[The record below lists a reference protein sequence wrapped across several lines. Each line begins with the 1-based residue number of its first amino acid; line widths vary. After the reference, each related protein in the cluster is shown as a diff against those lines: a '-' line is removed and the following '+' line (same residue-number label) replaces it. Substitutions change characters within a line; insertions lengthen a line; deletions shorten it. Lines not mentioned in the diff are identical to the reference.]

1 MTEKRF
7 LKKTLQRTRIA
18 HYRTYKTIGCWRYH
32 TKIDSMLVLLCATW
46 LGISGY
52 FLIRPSQTPVEQ
64 QLIAEEEIYINPDAQ
79 EQVHEDLGDD
89 PVVAET
95 GITLMDLKARVEGG
109 TATVTTYVLQK
120 DETLSRLLTKAGIG
134 TAEGKEITDALNL
147 MVDLTSIRAGE
158 DVLIFRS
165 MEKAFLGLAIPSKTV
180 GTVAAVLKEEDGTYT
195 PFSQEGRIET
205 ATERITGTI
214 ERTFSG
220 SAQKAGLPKTI
231 VDQITGAMSGSID
244 FTRLSA
250 GDKFD
255 IIYEKRVTS
264 DGLELGHKQ
273 LLFVGIQSG
282 NTNIYRYAYT
292 DRSGVP
298 TFYNPQGESGAQNI
312 LKQPVRGRPRLSSP
326 YGWRRHPVLKY
337 RIFHAGA
344 DLATPKGTP
353 IYAAAD
359 GTITQIGRKGA
370 YGKYIRIRHAD
381 GYETAYGHMNGYRVG
396 LKRGSRVKRGE
407 QIGYVGATGRVTGP
421 HLHFEVWKNGK
432 TQNPL
437 NTHTIIGRKLKGFE
451 LEQFQTACENIHPD
465 FERQLI
471 GKIPSVPPAKPDF
484 KKP

>member
-1 MTEKRF
+1 MTKKKF
-7 LKKTLQRTRIA
+7 LKKTIQRTRIA
-18 HYRTYKTIGCWRYH
+18 RYRTYKHMGCLRH
-32 TKIDSMLVLLCATW
+32 QHKIDSILVLMCATW
-46 LGISGY
+46 LGVGGY
-52 FLIRPSQTPVEQ
+52 FLIRPTQTPVEQ
-64 QLIAEEEIYINPDAQ
+64 QLIEQEEIYINPDAQ

-95 GITLMDLKARVEGG
+95 GLTLQDLKARVEGG
-109 TATVTTYVLQK
+109 TATVTTHTLQK
-120 DETLSRLLTKAGIG
+120 DETLSRLLSKVGINA
-134 TAEGKEITDALNL
+134 AENKEITDTLSL
-147 MVDLTSIRAGE
+147 LVDLTSLRAGE
-158 DVLIFRS
+158 DILIFRDTQ
-165 MEKAFLGLAIPSKTV
+165 KAFLGLALPSRNE
-180 GTVAAVLKEEDGTYT
+180 GTVSAVLKEEDGTYT

-205 ATERITGTI
+205 VTERITGTI

-220 SAQKAGLPKTI
+220 SAQKAGIPKTI
-231 VDQITGAMSGSID
+231 VDQITGAMNGSVD

-255 IIYEKRVTS
+255 IVYEKRITS

-282 NTNIYRYAYT
+282 KTEIYRYAYT

-298 TFYNPQGESGAQNI
+298 AFFNPQGESGAQNI
-312 LKQPVRGRPRLSSP
+312 MKQPVRGRTRLSSP
-326 YGWRRHPVLKY
+326 YGWRRHPVLMY

-344 DLATPKGTP
+344 DLASPKGTP

-421 HLHFEVWKNGK
+421 HLHFEVWKHGK
-432 TQNPL
+432 TKNPL
-437 NTHTIIGRKLKGFE
+437 HTHTIIGRKLSGFE

-465 FERQLI
+465 FQRQLI
-471 GKIPSVPPAKPDF
+471 GKIPSVPPQKPTF
-484 KKP
+484 KKR

>member
-1 MTEKRF
+1 MSEKKF
-7 LKKTLQRTRIA
+7 FKKALQRTRIA
-18 HYRTYKTIGCWRYH
+18 RYQTYKHIGCLRH
-32 TKIDSMLVLLCATW
+32 QHKIDSVLVLMCATW
-46 LGISGY
+46 LGIGGY
-52 FLIRPSQTPVEQ
+52 FLIRPTQTPLEEE
-64 QLIAEEEIYINPDAQ
+64 LIAQEEAYINPDAQ
-79 EQVHEDLGDD
+79 EQVHADLGDD
-89 PVVAET
+89 PVVADT
-95 GITLMDLKARVEGG
+95 GLTLADLKARVEAG
-109 TATVTTYVLQK
+109 TATVKTYTLQK
-120 DETLSRLLTKAGIG
+120 DETLSRLLSNAGIS
-134 TAEGKEITDALNL
+134 ASEGLEITDTLALL
-147 MVDLTSIRAGE
+147 VDLRTMRTGE
-158 DVLIFRS
+158 DVLIFTDNQ
-165 MEKAFLGLAIPSKTV
+165 KAFLGLALPSRNA
-180 GTVAAVLKEEDGTYT
+180 GNVAAVLKEEDGTYT
-195 PFSQEGRIET
+195 PYSQEGRIET

-220 SAQKAGLPKTI
+220 SAQKAGIPKTI
-231 VDQITGAMSGSID
+231 VDQITGAMNGVID

-255 IIYEKRVTS
+255 IIYEKKMTS

-282 NTNIYRYAYT
+282 KNHFYRYSYT

-298 TFYNPQGESGAQNI
+298 AFYNPQGESGAQSI
-312 LKQPVRGRPRLSSP
+312 IKQPVKGRPRLSSP
-326 YGWRRHPVLKY
+326 YGWRRHPVLMY

-344 DLATPKGTP
+344 DLAIGKGTP
-353 IYAAAD
+353 IFAAAD

-381 GYETAYGHMNGYRVG
+381 GYETAYGHLNGYRAG

-437 NTHTIIGRKLKGFE
+437 HNHTIIGRKLTGFE
-451 LEQFQTACENIHPD
+451 LEQFQTACANIHPD

-471 GKIPSVPPAKPDF
+471 GKIPTVPPQKPTF
-484 KKP
+484 GKN